1 MIPLFVL
8 EFWVVGVKVLVV
20 CGKFLKRPIEMAEVL
35 VVRGEI
41 LEQLTKSA
49 EVLVFIN
56 SSTKQL
62 TLFSC
67 VARGGNF
74 LHPHAFKIQRMHC
87 LHILSSNLTS
97 R

>member
-41 LEQLTKSA
+41 LEQQTKFA
-49 EVLVFIN
+49 EVLLVCARN
-56 SSTKQL
+56 LKQL
-62 TLFSC
+62 
-67 VARGGNF
+67 
-74 LHPHAFKIQRMHC
+74 
-87 LHILSSNLTS
+87 ILSN
-97 R
+97 